1 MANNKQH
8 SCPPTKLEGLQQLY
22 SADDVAIQ
30 WLKTRGS
37 WMHTTTTTAELSIV
51 GKAVNFS
58 WPKIGEF
65 AVYSP

>member
-37 WMHTTTTTAELSIV
+37 
-51 GKAVNFS
+51 
-58 WPKIGEF
+58 
-65 AVYSP
+65 